1 MEPVPTVKQLQTG
14 AYASTNYMVCPT
26 CHGFGRAARAYPT
39 TDGEIRYKVEPC
51 WVCNGTKVTLK
62 SRPELREV
70 FLPPETLDE
79 LE

>member
-26 CHGFGRAARAYPT
+26 CHGFGRAARASVTPE
-39 TDGEIRYKVEPC
+39 GERTYKVGLC
-51 WVCNGTKVTLK
+51 WTCNGAKVTFK
-62 SRPELREV
+62 SRPELREG
-70 FLPPETLDE
+70 FLPPETQDE